1 MENEDLVV
9 LTADIASSYVASN
22 QIAAEDV
29 GNLVQTIHQAL
40 ASLGGEPVEEA
51 TTYEP
56 AVSVRSSIKPDHLV
70 CLECGAHQKTLK
82 RHLQSA
88 HGLSPAEYRER
99 YGLRSDYPLTAP
111 AYSERRSAMAKAIGL
126 GVGGRKPAKR
136 TPKKATS
143 KK

>member
-1 MENEDLVV
+1 MENEDLVA

-22 QIAAEDV
+22 QISAGDV
-29 GNLVQTIHQAL
+29 SKLVQTIHQAL
-40 ASLGGEPVEEA
+40 ASLGGEPVEVA
-51 TTYEP
+51 ATYEP
-56 AVSVRSSIKPDHLV
+56 AVSVRSSIKPDYLV

-88 HGLSPAEYRER
+88 HGLSPDDYRER

-111 AYSERRSAMAKAIGL
+111 DYSERRSAMAKALGL

-136 TPKKATS
+136 TPKKAAS

>member
-1 MENEDLVV
+1 MENEDLVA

-29 GNLVQTIHQAL
+29 GKLVQTIHQAL
-40 ASLGGEPVEEA
+40 ASLAGEPVEEA
-51 TTYEP
+51 VTYEP
-56 AVSVRSSIKPDHLV
+56 AVSVRSSIKPDYLV
-70 CLECGAHQKTLK
+70 CLDCGVHQKTLK

-111 AYSERRSAMAKAIGL
+111 DYSERRSAMAKAIGL
-126 GVGGRKPAKR
+126 GAGGRKPAKR
-136 TPKKATS
+136 TTKRPVS